1 MNTIARALLAE
12 IDAFLAD
19 TGVTPTKLGLA
30 AINDGHLVAKLRDGR
45 SVTLK
50 TADKVRAYI
59 SRHRRAATPAA
70 AARETAKANRILLI
84 IGGGIAA
91 YKCLELI
98 RRLRERGIGVRAV
111 MTKAAQEFITPLSV
125 GALSNERVFT
135 DLFDLND
142 EREIGHIRLSR
153 EADLI
158 VVAPATADLLAK
170 MAGGHADDLAS
181 CVLMATDKP
190 VLIAPAMNPRMWLHP
205 ATRRNVA
212 LLEADG
218 IRFVGPNAGE
228 MAERGEAGPGR
239 LAEVPELVAAI
250 EKLLPVVVTSPL
262 VREDQGGGDSR
273 TPRGEEPRRA
283 YGPLTG
289 HHVLI
294 TSGPTHEP
302 IDPVRYIANR
312 SSGKQGTALAAEAA
326 AQGARVTLVTG
337 PTSLPP
343 PGGVTVVHIETAR
356 EMLDAV
362 RRALPADVAI
372 FAAAVADWRVAAHSE
387 KIKKGADPKAPRLEL
402 IENPDIL
409 KTIAAEPL
417 GQRPALV
424 IGFAA
429 ETENVIPFATKK
441 RKAKG
446 ADWIVANDV
455 SPATGIMGGDRNM
468 VHLITSSGVESWP
481 ELDKSE
487 VARRL
492 IACAAEWLSENT
504 AVT

>member
-1 MNTIARALLAE
+1 MSGITKELLAQ
-12 IDAFLAD
+12 IGAFLAE
-19 TGVTPTKLGLA
+19 TGLTPSKFGVA
-30 AINDGHLVAKLRDGR
+30 AVNDGHLVANLRKGH
-45 SVTLK
+45 SVTLR
-50 TADKVRAYI
+50 TADKVRAYMAQE
-59 SRHRRAATPAA
+59 RKNWRPGVVPASFI
-70 AARETAKANRILLI
+70 AREAIPAKRIVLI

-91 YKCLELI
+91 YKCLDLI
-98 RRLRERGIGVRAV
+98 RRLRERGIAVRAV

-125 GALSNERVFT
+125 GALSSERVFT
-135 DLFDLND
+135 GLFDLND

-190 VLIAPAMNPRMWLHP
+190 VLAAPAMNPRMWLHP

-212 LLEADG
+212 LLQADG
-218 IRFVGPNAGE
+218 IHFIGPDTGE

-239 LAEVPELVAAI
+239 MSEVPELVDAI
-250 EKLLPVVVTSPL
+250 GKLLAFPSPL
-262 VREDQGGGDSR
+262 RGGDRGGG
-273 TPRGEEPRRA
+273 EPQRPTMNL
-283 YGPLTG
+283 PLAG
-289 HHVLI
+289 RHVLV

-312 SSGKQGTALAAEAA
+312 SSGKQGAAIAAEAA
-326 AQGARVTLVTG
+326 ARGARVTFVSG
-337 PTSLPP
+337 PTQVAPP
-343 PGGVTVVHIETAR
+343 AGVEVVNVETAR

-362 RRALPADVAI
+362 RAAIPADIAI
-372 FAAAVADWRVAAHSE
+372 FAAAVADWRVARQSAE
-387 KIKKGADPKAPRLEL
+387 KIKKGPKGAPSLEL
-402 IENPDIL
+402 VENPDIL
-409 KTIAAEPL
+409 RTIA
-417 GQRPALV
+417 GDRPGKRPPLV

-429 ETENVIPFATKK
+429 ETENVIEHAKQK

-455 SPATGIMGGDRNM
+455 SPETGIMGGDRNT
-468 VHLITSSGVESWP
+468 VHLITARGVESWP
-481 ELDKSE
+481 ELDKAQVAQRL
-487 VARRL
+487 VAR
-492 IACAAEWLSENT
+492 AAEWLAENT